1 MRIAARAPRQPT
13 DFEQVLLGFIA
24 LEPRSGYDLKQ
35 LFTTTPASVYRPS
48 PGALYPA
55 LRRLVARG
63 MLSVDDQVSAS
74 RRQVRLYHV
83 TEAGRAANLDWLK
96 RPVDPASIAN
106 DLGLHLMRFVMM
118 EKYLGRAE
126 VLAFLASL
134 ADALDGF
141 VSGVE
146 RFLGSARPMSRHGR
160 LAVEHGLVMH
170 RASLEWTR
178 STMAELGKH

>member
-1 MRIAARAPRQPT
+1 M
-13 DFEQVLLGFIA
+13 LLGFIA
-24 LEPRSGYDLKQ
+24 REPRSGYGLKQ
-35 LFTTTPASVYRPS
+35 LFATTPASVYQPS

-63 MLSVDDQVSAS
+63 MLSVEEQVSAG

-83 TEAGRAANLDWLK
+83 TAAGRAAHLDWLR
-96 RPVDPASIAN
+96 RPVDRASVGS

-118 EKYLGRAE
+118 ENNLERAE
-126 VLAFLASL
+126 VLAFLKSL

-141 VSGVE
+141 VSGME
-146 RFLGSARPMSRHGR
+146 RFLGSARPMARHGR

-170 RASLEWTR
+170 RASLAWTR
-178 STMAELGKH
+178 STIAELEREATVRSG